1 MASDNYKTSQTLTFP
16 YFRDCKVETS
26 YHVPG
31 LCEECEATEA
41 GLELGHILQ
50 RETLVRNGHQSLF
63 FNDVIFVNIV
73 TIISDLFAICQDS
86 RTRV

>member
-31 LCEECEATEA
+31 VREECEAAEA
-41 GLELGHILQ
+41 RLELGDNLQ
-50 RETLVRNGHQSLF
+50 RQTLVRNGHQSLL
-63 FNDVIFVNIV
+63 FNDVIA
-73 TIISDLFAICQDS
+73 TSL
-86 RTRV
+86 